1 MAYGSL
7 TSATA
12 FITLKAVDQTA
23 AGIATATG
31 RIKAFAAKLDAMGN
45 AMIFKGMATLAPAMA
60 GLVLPSRAINQWAE
74 FERYMLG
81 VQVRAKG
88 TKTEYENLMNTVRKY
103 ARESQK
109 TPAEVAQ
116 AAEEIAAG
124 SDFTMEQIGKAF
136 PNVLDYAIAVR
147 QDSPAEAAKNVIG
160 QMNAFGMT
168 SADQMKEVVDKMAM
182 AVNSSAMHDP
192 DLSYSMQQLAAE
204 VAQAGGTLDDALA
217 MTMVTAKTNI
227 KGSKAGTAL
236 RQLLAQAGIKDRML
250 VNERTGEG
258 ITSFDVGTDGRK
270 QFKSVQQRLVDLAA
284 LRAGMD
290 DAEKAAFDA
299 KIWGARASSGVK
311 TLLNHLDELPAAY
324 AALADSEGY
333 AENARK
339 HMESGLFGSIKKIQ
353 SAWQDLM
360 LSVGQQFGKA
370 MHNVEGFIVP
380 ILNRLSDW
388 VAKHGAIVRLVTEI
402 LMVLLAIGA
411 GLILGGLAIKLIGVS
426 LAAICGLAVFL
437 KSAIVMIGFVL
448 YNVVCLAWVTILQLV
463 LAVIAACMSFVGII
477 SLLGIAIAGIF
488 LYGVG
493 QVSRLG
499 EIFGATFSGVF
510 ALLTNGEFTKA
521 WQLLCKGFELAWLQ
535 LCNSMKVMFWAV
547 MDQAVQWVTWF
558 VRKMNDIS
566 EWTGVGRWETLD
578 DFDKGANAWSQS
590 KIDKYTQKGAD
601 LIAEI
606 DALKKEVADAKKP
619 WSPEDVENK
628 QVQFELPKAQ
638 LGEAIQKLSGR
649 GVSGAGAALEA
660 IRSNTLQGWKKF
672 QENMG
677 NTTQEGILDNTGR
690 MAETLDEMN
699 EKLDMIQAE
708 AL

>member
-7 TSATA
+7 SSATA
-12 FITLKAVDQTA
+12 FITLRAVDQTA

-31 RIKAFAAKLDAMGN
+31 RIKAFAARLDALGN

-88 TKTEYENLMNTVRKY
+88 TKAEYENLMNTVRKY

-258 ITSFDVGTDGRK
+258 ITSFDVGADGRK
-270 QFKSVQQRLVDLAA
+270 RFKSVQQRLVDLAA

-311 TLLNHLDELPAAY
+311 TLLNHLAELPAAY

-370 MHNVEGFIVP
+370 MQNVEGFIVP

-402 LMVLLAIGA
+402 LVALLVIGA
-411 GLILGGLAIKLIGVS
+411 ALIIGGLAIKLIGVS
-426 LAAICGLAVFL
+426 LAAICGLVAFL
-437 KSAIVMIGFVL
+437 KTALGLIVVVL
-448 YNVVCLAWVTILQLV
+448 YGAVLRSLVLIMNVVLAIIGACATLGGV
-463 LAVIAACMSFVGII
+463 LALIGIAA
-477 SLLGIAIAGIF
+477 AGIF

-499 EIFGATFSGVF
+499 EIFGTTFSGVF
-510 ALLTNGEFTKA
+510 ALLTNGQFQAA
-521 WQLLCKGFELAWLQ
+521 WNLLCKGFELAWVQ
-535 LCNSMKVMFWAV
+535 LCNSMQVMFWSV

-558 VRKMNDIS
+558 VRKMNDVS
-566 EWTGVGRWETLD
+566 EWTGVGRWESLD
-578 DFDKGANAWSQS
+578 NFDKGANAWSQNRL
-590 KIDKYTQKGAD
+590 DAYTKLGTE
-601 LIAEI
+601 LLGEI
-606 DALKKEVADAKKP
+606 DDLKKEVADAKKP
-619 WSPEDVENK
+619 WSPEDVPDNVK
-628 QVQFELPKAQ
+628 PFELPKAQ
-638 LGEAIQKLSGR
+638 IGEAIGKLAGR
-649 GVSGAGAALEA
+649 GAGRAGSLLEA
-660 IRSNTLQGWKKF
+660 VQSNTMAGWRKF
-672 QENMG
+672 QENMK
-677 NTTQEGILDNTGR
+677 NDTLEGIGDDVSGIR
-690 MAETLDEMN
+690 DELQGLREDVESLSM
-699 EKLDMIQAE
+699 E